1 MSKQPVHQI
10 GFDFLPRLPI
20 VVEPKEVDV
29 SSDAGILPLR
39 QFDDQIGFTA
49 RFIDCLGDPRDPDQI
64 EHTFPEMVRQ
74 RLFDCAHSS
83 LIRRPYGPRT
93 NTILTTGEFRLMI
106 PRYPWKYWPT
116 KNAVA
121 TRIAVAGKTRWA
133 AARSTHGEPC

>member
-64 EHTFPEMVRQ
+64 EHTFPEMVCRGIENGFIIRLCEPEVMNVYRVMAGVTQPCDKSWRQ
-74 RLFDCAHSS
+74 AVVHKESH
-83 LIRRPYGPRT
+83 
-93 NTILTTGEFRLMI
+93 
-106 PRYPWKYWPT
+106 YP
-116 KNAVA
+116 
-121 TRIAVAGKTRWA
+121 I
-133 AARSTHGEPC
+133 